1 MRRHSKQECLVDTGY
16 HTRVGK
22 CHVEG
27 FMNMKQSHNWD
38 KKAFCVADILSF
50 SALVWDKLIFE
61 YGCGFEMKKK
71 RKRKSAAVTLRV
83 SPKLYTRTGIM
94 GSAFAK
100 ILTPNC
106 LTAWFLP
113 SLIPHRFR
121 CRFQDFECKDIF
133 VAIKA
138 STHHIQQVRDT
149 GTARFLPLA
158 TLTHAHKHTSS
169 RTLAHKCILLTP
181 SRS

>member
-61 YGCGFEMKKK
+61 YGCGFEKKK
-71 RKRKSAAVTLRV
+71 KKEKARLWHYECPRSCTD
-83 SPKLYTRTGIM
+83 IM

-106 LTAWFLP
+106 FTAWFLP

-121 CRFQDFECKDIF
+121 CRFRDFECKDIF

-138 STHHIQQVRDT
+138 STHHIQQARDT

-158 TLTHAHKHTSS
+158 TLTHAHKHA
-169 RTLAHKCILLTP
+169 RGHTLTHKCILLTP